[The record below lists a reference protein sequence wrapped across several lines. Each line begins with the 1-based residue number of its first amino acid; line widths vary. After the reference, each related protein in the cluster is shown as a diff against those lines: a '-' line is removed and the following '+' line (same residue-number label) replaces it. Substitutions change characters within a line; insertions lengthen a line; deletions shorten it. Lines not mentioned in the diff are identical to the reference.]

1 MKKQTGIWI
10 DSTKAIIVT
19 LQDGKEA
26 VSEIQSDLENRVYH
40 DKEGDKGSFSG
51 GQHMDSQKSFDERK
65 KHQIN
70 TYLKDIIS
78 TVTDSDEL
86 YIFGPA
92 ETKTKLEQKINAE
105 KSAIASK
112 LKSVET
118 SDSMTS
124 NQIIAKVKK
133 FYDQK

>member
-1 MKKQTGIWI
+1 
-10 DSTKAIIVT
+10 
-19 LQDGKEA
+19 L
-26 VSEIQSDLENRVYH
+26 DLE
-40 DKEGDKGSFSG
+40 
-51 GQHMDSQKSFDERK
+51 
-65 KHQIN
+65 
-70 TYLKDIIS
+70 
-78 TVTDSDEL
+78 
-86 YIFGPA
+86 
-92 ETKTKLEQKINAE
+92 TKLEQKINAE